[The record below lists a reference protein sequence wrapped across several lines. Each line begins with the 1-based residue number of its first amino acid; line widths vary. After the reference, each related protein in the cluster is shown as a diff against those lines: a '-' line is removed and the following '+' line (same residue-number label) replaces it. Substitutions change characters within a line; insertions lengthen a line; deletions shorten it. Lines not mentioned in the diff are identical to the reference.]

1 MIISS
6 SLNGLSETEISF
18 LVLFQLFQNFP
29 QFLPNDILE
38 GKYHRKKDEKKSQ
51 PSNILL
57 FPPVSIT
64 DLKLVPTFSGFR

>member
-38 GKYHRKKDEKKSQ
+38 GKYHRKKDEVKEKTKK
-51 PSNILL
+51 
-57 FPPVSIT
+57 
-64 DLKLVPTFSGFR
+64 